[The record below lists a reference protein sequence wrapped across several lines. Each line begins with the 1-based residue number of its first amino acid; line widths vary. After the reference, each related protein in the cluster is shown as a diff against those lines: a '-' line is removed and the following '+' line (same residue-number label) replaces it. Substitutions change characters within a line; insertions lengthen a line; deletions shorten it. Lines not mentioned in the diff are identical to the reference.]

1 MPPSLFPILEC
12 LYYLI
17 PISSLSQTQL
27 ILQKIPFEI
36 QASSAFTDR
45 EQGRNAFMTL
55 CQEAKQNGIQYMSL
69 DEINAEIQKA
79 RYG

>member
-1 MPPSLFPILEC
+1 M
-12 LYYLI
+12 
-17 PISSLSQTQL
+17 ISK
-27 ILQKIPFEI
+27 KIPFEI

-55 CQEAKQNGIQYMSL
+55 RQEAKQNGIQYMSL
-69 DEINAEIQKA
+69 DEINAEIRKA